1 MEINQITEQIIGGA
15 IEVHKA
21 LGPGLLEVLYEKA
34 LCEEFRQR
42 GLEFEPQ
49 KDLAVTYKGRELGTQ
64 RLDLL
69 VAGKIVVELKSVER
83 LQSVHT
89 AQVLGY
95 MRLGSFPIGL
105 LINFNSNLLKD
116 GIKRFAL

>member
-49 KDLAVTYKGRELGTQ
+49 KDLAVTYKGSELGTQ

-105 LINFNSNLLKD
+105 LINFK
-116 GIKRFAL
+116 